1 MLPFLLIGGALI
13 GAAILGNKDVNTE
26 EYKEEQK
33 NYTEEYRDY
42 DVYRIVREFNSTGL
56 SLKVNP
62 RKSALNKLA
71 IEKIKQLSASQAK
84 DVAEYMMKNNY
95 QVAIAAFRNYL
106 HNVNSDIEFVLVDG
120 KYIL

>member
-42 DVYRIVREFNSTGL
+42 DIYRIVREFNSTGL

-95 QVAIAAFRNYL
+95 QVAITAFRNYL